1 MGIGCC
7 KSAAEHRQR
16 AVLSDTPAKK
26 AASKPGGNPAA
37 GFLLQGLLKQGA
49 GGNQKTTGGQKD
61 KELKSVSLAN
71 SSFVSPAKSR
81 ASPMP
86 EGDEFLRLS
95 EVNDIKFSG
104 LSPVKKVPEL
114 LAKTTSATKVWGE
127 LDTIKS
133 LFQSDKVF
141 VFNCIDRASGEHFIL
156 KRIELSE
163 EDMTE
168 PNIRICKQIVTYI
181 RRKLIPLS
189 HPHLVKYISAT
200 FSPETR
206 SRLRP

>member
-1 MGIGCC
+1 MGVICC
-7 KSAAEHRQR
+7 KSAADHKHR
-16 AVLSDTPAKK
+16 AVVSTQPVRGGPTKTA
-26 AASKPGGNPAA
+26 GNPAA

-49 GGNQKTTGGQKD
+49 GSQQKTTAVNKD
-61 KELKSVSLAN
+61 KELKSVSLVH
-71 SSFVSPAKSR
+71 SSFASPAKSR
-81 ASPMP
+81 ASPLP

-104 LSPVKKVPEL
+104 LSPVKKLPEL
-114 LAKTTSATKVWGE
+114 TAKTSSTKVWGE

-168 PNIRICKQIVTYI
+168 QNIRICKQIVTYI

-200 FSPETR
+200 FSVETR
-206 SRLRP
+206 STHGC